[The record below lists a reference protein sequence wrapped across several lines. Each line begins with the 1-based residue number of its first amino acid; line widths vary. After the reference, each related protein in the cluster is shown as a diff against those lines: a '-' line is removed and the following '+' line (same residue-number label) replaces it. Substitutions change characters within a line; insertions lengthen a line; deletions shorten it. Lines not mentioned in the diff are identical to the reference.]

1 MIGPSLSRECR
12 VKLGARS
19 QTLDLCLDP
28 QFEKCIHPNVKK
40 TEKKRR
46 RRGGGEEEEEMR
58 RRRRGG
64 EEEEEGTKDGA
75 AGLWLPLLM
84 LCQRPKSTE
93 GEFLSIPTSELCESW
108 LITSP

>member
-12 VKLGARS
+12 VKLGAGS

-46 RRGGGEEEEEMR
+46 RR
-58 RRRRGG
+58 RRGG
-64 EEEEEGTKDGA
+64 EEEN
-75 AGLWLPLLM
+75 LH
-84 LCQRPKSTE
+84 
-93 GEFLSIPTSELCESW
+93 
-108 LITSP
+108 